1 LYGGT
6 GLGLN
11 ITKSIVDLYGGTL
24 SMESLAGE
32 GTTFH
37 FILPFKKYIESEE
50 LAEINAYEGDRVLSI
65 NLEKPIHIL
74 LAEDNNINAM
84 LAMLV
89 LKKKGFI
96 VTHVVNG
103 IAAVEAVQHQPFD
116 LILMDI
122 QMPVLNGI
130 DATKAIRKLS
140 GDISVIP
147 IVAMTAHSLNGEMQ
161 NCYKAGMNGYVAKP
175 FKPTD
180 LFSTIIEVIKKK
192 DEVETV

>member
-1 LYGGT
+1 
-6 GLGLN
+6 
-11 ITKSIVDLYGGTL
+11 
-24 SMESLAGE
+24 MESLTGE

-37 FILPFKKYIESEE
+37 FILPFKKYIETEE
-50 LAEINAYEGDRVLSI
+50 LAEINTYDGDRILSI
-65 NLEKPIHIL
+65 NLDKPIHIL
-74 LAEDNNINAM
+74 LAEDNNVNAM
-84 LAMLV
+84 LATLV

-103 IAAVEAVQHQPFD
+103 MDAVEAVQQQSFD

-130 DATKAIRKLS
+130 DATRAIRKLS
-140 GDISVIP
+140 GDISGIP

-161 NCYKAGMNGYVAKP
+161 NCYNAGMNGYVAKP

-180 LFSTIIEVIKKK
+180 LFSTIIEVVKKN
-192 DEVETV
+192 EPVTIC